1 MNDII
6 TSYTTL
12 LGIICTANPS
22 KIIQQDTQM
31 FLRGILKLSILSLQR
46 ISFHL
51 NIILIAIYMTYRKV
65 SEISAAL
72 GNSTTIINL
81 PNDYWGN
88 SATPDSSKDTFHQ
101 KSATK

>member
-1 MNDII
+1 MYANL
-6 TSYTTL
+6 SYF
-12 LGIICTANPS
+12 P
-22 KIIQQDTQM
+22 Q
-31 FLRGILKLSILSLQR
+31 
-46 ISFHL
+46 
-51 NIILIAIYMTYRKV
+51 IYYRKT

-72 GNSTTIINL
+72 GNSATIINL